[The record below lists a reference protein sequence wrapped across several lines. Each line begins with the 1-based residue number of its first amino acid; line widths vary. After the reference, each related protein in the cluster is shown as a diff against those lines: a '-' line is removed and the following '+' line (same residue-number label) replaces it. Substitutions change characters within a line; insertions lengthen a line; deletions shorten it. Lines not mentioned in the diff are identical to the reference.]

1 MSSKTALWGLGAL
14 ALTLGLTVGSAPAQ
28 DMTAEIKTWSGQ
40 AWRLEQSSLEVF
52 YTISVAKDD
61 PQQQQ
66 ATTGAGTGPSV
77 SIYGSAFGSQ
87 GGGRGIQGSL
97 FAEARG
103 YDQGSPDAFQGR
115 RRRDYVTVYW
125 AGTEIQVPV
134 DRIASLLFR
143 RQPVADSTLPPY
155 VTGTH
160 HRHAVTAVLTDG
172 ARIEGDY
179 INMGTTIL
187 RGTAPQGRVDIPWD
201 DIESVRFTR

>member
-1 MSSKTALWGLGAL
+1 MSSKTGLWGLGAL
-14 ALTLGLTVGSAPAQ
+14 MVMLGLAVGPVSAQ
-28 DMTAEIKTWSGQ
+28 DMTAEVKTWTGQ
-40 AWRLEQSSLEVF
+40 AWKLEQSSLEVF
-52 YTISVAKDD
+52 YTISIAAGDE
-61 PQQQQ
+61 QQQ
-66 ATTGAGTGPSV
+66 GAPSAAGSGPSV
-77 SIYGSAFGSQ
+77 AIYGSSFGR
-87 GGGRGIQGSL
+87 GGRGIQGSL

-115 RRRDYVTVYW
+115 RRRDYITVYQR
-125 AGTEIQVPV
+125 GTEIQVPV

-143 RQPVADSTLPPY
+143 RQPVTGSTLPPY
-155 VTGTH
+155 VSGTH

-172 ARIEGDY
+172 GQIEGDY